1 MLKFK
6 TEEKNYALLFMDLYK
21 GGKTIFLKSK
31 GMINLKTGERRP
43 QVKRVGNVIRDGL
56 CRLGQY
62 SNSSL
67 NGNIIKV
74 HFKHYEYVL

>member
-1 MLKFK
+1 
-6 TEEKNYALLFMDLYK
+6 MDPYK
-21 GGKTIFLKSK
+21 GGKTIFFFLKSK
-31 GMINLKTGERRP
+31 RMINLKTGERRP
-43 QVKRVGNVIRDGL
+43 QVKRVGNVTRDGL
-56 CRLGQY
+56 CRLRPY